1 MSTLVFR
8 FVKSTGAFALVFG
21 AMLIAMPECAKAE
34 HGHGNRS
41 GHHRHGHHAGHY
53 TARPQFRLE
62 YNRGYSP
69 SRGGYSSYHQ
79 RSHTYPRW
87 HDTSHYDWHD
97 TSHYD
102 WHGDHYDFHPSGHYD
117 FHRQGHW
124 DD

>member
-21 AMLIAMPECAKAE
+21 AMLAMPEGAKAE

-41 GHHRHGHHAGHY
+41 GHQRHGHHSGHY

-69 SRGGYSSYHQ
+69 SRGGYSSYHP
-79 RSHTYPRW
+79 RSLTYPR
-87 HDTSHYDWHD
+87 WHD